1 MIRSSIRRCIHGN
14 SLKAA
19 AVLVIAFVA
28 LGFSAFPVPATSE
41 PVGFQAYQPP
51 SGQLDY
57 MPGQVV
63 VKFKR
68 GISAKSKRKA
78 KVETG
83 AVSTLK
89 KIDLG
94 GEPVQLLQLGPDV
107 EVEEAVR
114 EFESRGDVEYAEP
127 NYIDHAA
134 DSPGD
139 PDFNKQWGY
148 LNTGQT
154 APDEEENDRAG
165 TPGADIDAVEGW
177 DIEQGKTNEVTVAVV
192 DTGIDLTHPEFDG
205 RLVSGYNYAGITY
218 INEPND
224 YGNVGFQLPWEQ
236 SFRGSG
242 CKITHIGVFLS
253 RVGNPGFNLNVS
265 VRSQPGSWQETG
277 TNSFTV
283 TAAELQEGANP
294 TFIYKPLNNPILV
307 PDGATYYI
315 CVNTNGSGDAFNYYR
330 VHAYTGSAQ
339 EDPYVDG
346 EAMGLA
352 DPWAGT
358 WQTFPNTDIL
368 FKTNPNSVPRDD
380 GGHGTHCAGILGAN
394 EGNGVGGVGTTWG
407 AKIMPVKVL
416 NSAGSGDLAAICDGL
431 RYAADNGADIISM
444 SISGKNASQA
454 RLDAVNY
461 VYSKGVALFAATGNA
476 NGAVELPAAYDNCI
490 AVAGTNNLDE
500 KATFSCFGPQVDLA
514 APGVGVW
521 STVPTYPA
529 CGQTELS
536 YAYKNGTSMSCPM
549 AAGVG
554 ALVLSKNPGLT
565 VDQLKNILESS
576 ADDLGQE
583 GRDDQFGYG
592 RVNAANALSGE
603 PVWYLPE
610 GTTAWDFETYISIMN
625 PNEEDSNVK
634 ITYMINS
641 GPIDGGTHTM
651 KGKSQITVNPKDR
664 IGEQDFS
671 SKVECV
677 EMRGIAVDRTMF
689 WTGEGA
695 QSYESHNSVGVT
707 FPNQTWYL
715 PEGSCNW
722 GFETFLLIQNPND
735 DEATC
740 NVTYM
745 IEGQD
750 PKTVEH
756 KVRGNSRD
764 TYKMIEDI
772 GFAADA
778 SIKVDADKPVIPERA
793 QYRNNRR
800 EGHDSIGT
808 ITAAQDYYLAEGT
821 TAWDFTT
828 YVLVQNPND
837 TAVDVTITYNTTEGP
852 VSTPTFPMPSN
863 SRKTIKVNDVIPNID
878 LSTKVHGSRPIIAER
893 AMYWDNGTGEACHDS
908 IGLAAPHMTFYL
920 PDGEDGGTRGVET
933 FTLVQNPNES
943 DVNIRVSY
951 YTHDA
956 TGNVSFEETV
966 KSGARTT
973 FKMSQNIKDG
983 RSSIMVQSL
992 ETGKPII
999 VERSMYFNN
1008 RGAGT
1013 DTIGGYAN

>member
-1 MIRSSIRRCIHGN
+1 MIRSSIRRCIHGS

-28 LGFSAFPVPATSE
+28 LGFSAFPAPATSE
-41 PVGFQAYQPP
+41 PAGFQAYQSP

-68 GISAKSKRKA
+68 EISAKSQRKA
-78 KVETG
+78 KVEAG

-94 GEPVQLLQLGPDV
+94 GEPVQLLQLRPDV

-134 DSPGD
+134 DTPSD

-154 APDEEENDRAG
+154 APNEEHNDQPG

-192 DTGIDLTHPEFDG
+192 DTGIDLTHPEFAG

-218 INEPND
+218 INEPNT
-224 YGNVGFQLPWEQ
+224 YGSVGYDQWTFTDMAWEQ

-242 CKITHIGVFLS
+242 TYVTHVGVMVS
-253 RVGNPGFNLNVS
+253 RIGNPGFNLNVS
-265 VRSQPGSWQETG
+265 VRSQPGSWQEPG

-283 TAAELQEGANP
+283 TPSELQEGLNP
-294 TFIYKPLNNPILV
+294 TLIYKPLNNPILV
-307 PDGATYYI
+307 PDGATYYV
-315 CVNTNGSGDAFNYYR
+315 CVNTNGWADPANYYILY
-330 VHAYTGSAQ
+330 AYDGSAQ
-339 EDPYVDG
+339 GQDPYVDG
-346 EAMGLA
+346 NSMQLV
-352 DPWAGT
+352 DPGAGT
-358 WQTFPNTDIL
+358 WQTIPYTDII
-368 FKTNPNSVPRDD
+368 FQTNPNDVPRDD
-380 GGHGTHCAGILGAN
+380 GGHGTHCAGIVGAN
-394 EGNGVGGVGTTWG
+394 EGNGVGGVGTSWG

-416 NSAGSGDLAAICDGL
+416 QSGGSGDLAAICDGL
-431 RYAADNGADIISM
+431 RFAADNGADIISM
-444 SISGKNASQA
+444 SISGTNPSQA

-476 NGAVELPAAYDNCI
+476 NGPVELPAAYDNAI
-490 AVAGTNNLDE
+490 AVAATTNLD
-500 KATFSCFGPQVDLA
+500 KRASFSNFGSQVDLA

-536 YAYKNGTSMSCPM
+536 YAYKNGTSMACPM

-583 GRDDQFGYG
+583 GKDDQFGYG
-592 RVNAANALSGE
+592 RVNATNALSGE

-610 GTTAWDFETYISIMN
+610 GTTAWGFETYISIMN
-625 PNEEDSNVK
+625 PNEDESNVK
-634 ITYMINS
+634 MTYMTND
-641 GPIDGGTHTM
+641 GPRDGGTHTM

-671 SKVECV
+671 IKVECE

-707 FPNQTWYL
+707 YPNQTWYL

-722 GFETFLLIQNPND
+722 GFETFLLVQNPND

-745 IEGQD
+745 IEGQG

-756 KVRGNSRD
+756 KVPGNSRK

-778 SIKVDADKPVIPERA
+778 SIKVDADKPVIPERS

-808 ITAAQDYYLAEGT
+808 ITTAQDYYLAEGT
-821 TAWDFTT
+821 TAWGFTT

-837 TAVDVTITYNTTEGP
+837 TAVDVTITYNTAEGP
-852 VSTPTFPMPSN
+852 ISTPTFNMPSN
-863 SRKTIKVNDVIPNID
+863 SRKTVRVNDVIPNID

-908 IGLAAPHMTFYL
+908 IGMAAPHMTFYL
-920 PDGEDGGTRGVET
+920 PDGEEGGSRGVET

-943 DVNIRVSY
+943 DVNVRVSY
-951 YTHDA
+951 YTQDA
-956 TGNVSFEETV
+956 AGNVSFEETV
-966 KSGARTT
+966 KSGSRMT

-992 ETGKPII
+992 DTGKRIM
-999 VERSMYFNN
+999 VERS
-1008 RGAGT
+1008 
-1013 DTIGGYAN
+1013 